1 MHGLLYGRGE
11 KSLSEVVLAYSGGLD
26 TSVCI
31 PLLRERYGFD
41 KVITVLVDVGQP
53 RADIERGNLRAKQLA
68 DKHYVI
74 DAQREFVK
82 NYIFPLIKANGSYE
96 GYVLGTAIAR
106 PLIASKAVEI
116 AKKEGINALAHGCT
130 GRGNDQLRFE
140 EVFRC
145 TSCRVV
151 APMRELDLA
160 REWEINYAREHGI
173 DVPVTKDKPWSIDEN
188 LWSRSIEG
196 GKLEDPYFEP
206 PEEIYSW
213 SKKPD
218 ANKPSQIVEIGFE
231 QGVPVSLDE
240 TLMDGIELITKLNQI
255 GGEHGVGRTDM
266 VEDRVLGLKARENYE
281 HPAATI
287 LLKAHEDL
295 EHLVLSRQELRF
307 KAAVDETWSE
317 LAYMGLVDDPLFLD
331 LNAFI
336 DQSQRR
342 VNGSVRMKL
351 YAGCAI
357 PVGRRSPDALYAQD
371 MVSFDSQTLSQRD
384 AEGFAKYHGFQ
395 ARLLK
400 RKQA

>member
-1 MHGLLYGRGE
+1 M
-11 KSLSEVVLAYSGGLD
+11 SEVVLAYSGGLD

-41 KVITVLVDVGQP
+41 KVVTVLVDVGQP
-53 RADIERGNLRAKQLA
+53 KEDILRGQKRAKQLA
-68 DKHYVI
+68 DEYYVI
-74 DAQREFVK
+74 DSRKEFVDD
-82 NYIFPLIKANGSYE
+82 YIFPLIKANGSYE

-106 PLIASKAVEI
+106 PLIAGKAAEV
-116 AKKEGINALAHGCT
+116 AKDLGIKNLAHGCT

-140 EVFRC
+140 AVFRA
-145 TSCRVV
+145 TDCRVI

-160 REWEINYAREHGI
+160 REWEIEYARDHGI
-173 DVPVTKDKPWSIDEN
+173 DVPVTKEKPWSIDEN

-196 GKLEDPYFEP
+196 GRLEDPYFEP
-206 PEEIYSW
+206 PEEIYGW
-213 SKKPD
+213 TKRPD
-218 ANKPSQIVEIGFE
+218 SGRPAQVVEIGFE
-231 QGVPVSLDE
+231 KGVPVSLDGSD
-240 TLMDGIELITKLNQI
+240 MDGIDLIARLNEI

-287 LLKAHEDL
+287 LLTAHEDL
-295 EHLVLSRQELRF
+295 EHLVLSRAELRF
-307 KAAVDETWSE
+307 KSSVDEAWSE
-317 LAYMGLVDDPLFLD
+317 LAYMGLLDDPLYSD

-336 DQSQRR
+336 DQSQKR

-357 PVGRRSPDALYAQD
+357 PVGRKSPDALYAQD

-395 ARLLK
+395 ARLM
-400 RKQA
+400 RRRCA